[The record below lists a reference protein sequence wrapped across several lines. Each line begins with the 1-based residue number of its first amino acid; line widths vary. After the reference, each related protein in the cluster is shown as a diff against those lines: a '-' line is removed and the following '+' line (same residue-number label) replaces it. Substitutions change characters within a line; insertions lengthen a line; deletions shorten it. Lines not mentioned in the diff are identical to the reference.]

1 VSPRR
6 TGARTQPSLVA
17 RLVPVLVWLPAYR
30 KADLGGDL
38 TAGAI
43 TAIML
48 VPQAMAY
55 ALLAGL
61 PPEVGLYA
69 SIAPPFLYAIFGSSR
84 TMAVGPVAV
93 ASLMV
98 ASGLSS
104 LATPGSPEYV
114 SLALILAAMVGTI
127 LVVLG
132 LLRAGVLA
140 NFLSHSVLAG
150 FTSAAAIL
158 IALSQVK
165 HLIGVSAPR
174 GTIHKTVTALIDA
187 LPDANPVTA
196 AVAAA
201 SIVLLLLMRKP
212 LARLLQRLGVPQA
225 AARTLTKTGP
235 LLAVVLATAVAA
247 AFGFEREAHVA
258 VVGTI
263 PQGLPRL
270 AIPAFDAERLE
281 ALAGYALLIAAVG
294 FVESVSIARVLAS
307 RRRQKVDA
315 NQELVGLG
323 VANLGAAFTGGQ
335 PVAGGFARSAVNFEA
350 GAQTQ
355 FAAVV
360 TVALIALAVMFF
372 TPALHDLPQAVL
384 AAIIVVSIVGL
395 IDLHAFRAAW
405 RYDKADFAAMMITF
419 LGVLV
424 VGVEHGIVLGVL
436 ASLALYLW
444 RTSRPHIAVVGRVG
458 TTEHFRNVL
467 RHKVHTLPHVHAVR
481 VDESLYFANTG
492 PLEDHILAAVADDK
506 RIRHVLLIC
515 SAVNMIDASAL
526 EALTALIDR
535 LRDAGVTLHLAEVKG
550 PVMDRLERSDLLERL
565 KPGRV
570 FLSTHEAM
578 AAFDRETQNPA
589 QSAPTRSRSSPAS
602 TTKSTS

>member
-1 VSPRR
+1 M
-6 TGARTQPSLVA
+6 TLARYLPALA
-17 RLVPVLVWLPAYR
+17 WLPNYR
-30 KADLGGDL
+30 RADLAGDL

-98 ASGLSS
+98 ASA
-104 LATPGSPEYV
+104 LAALAAPGSADYV
-114 SLALILAAMVGTI
+114 ALALVLSLMVGVI
-127 LVVLG
+127 LLVLG

-165 HLIGVSAPR
+165 HLLGVSAPR
-174 GTIHKTVTALIDA
+174 GRPDETIAALARA
-187 LPDANPVTA
+187 LPDANWVTIG
-196 AVAAA
+196 VAIA
-201 SIVLLLLMRKP
+201 SIAVLLLLRGPVARRLKASGRAKG
-212 LARLLQRLGVPQA
+212 LAGVIPKA
-225 AARTLTKTGP
+225 GP
-235 LLAVVLATAVAA
+235 LLVVVVATLVSGVFDFAQADK
-247 AFGFEREAHVA
+247 VA
-258 VVGTI
+258 VVGAI
-263 PQGLPRL
+263 PQGLPGFTL
-270 AIPAFDAERLE
+270 PQWNAEKWEAI
-281 ALAGYALLIAAVG
+281 AGSALLIAAVA

-323 VANLGAAFTGGQ
+323 VANIGAAFTGGQ

-355 FAAVV
+355 LSAVV
-360 TVALIALAVMFF
+360 TVVLIAITVAFF
-372 TPALHDLPQAVL
+372 TPALRHLPQAVL
-384 AAIIVVSIVGL
+384 AAIIIVSIAGL
-395 IDLHAFRAAW
+395 VAVKAFRDAW
-405 RYDKADFAAMMITF
+405 AYDKADFAAMALTF
-419 LGVLV
+419 VGVLALGV
-424 VGVEHGIVLGVL
+424 EEGIVLGVL
-436 ASLALYLW
+436 ASLALFLW

-458 TTEHFRNVL
+458 MTEHFRNVK
-467 RHKVHTLPHVHAVR
+467 RHPVKTLPHIHAVR
-481 VDESLYFANTG
+481 VDESLYFANTRA
-492 PLEDHILAAVADDK
+492 LEEHILAAVADDPK
-506 RIRHVLLIC
+506 LTQVVLIC

-526 EALTALIDR
+526 EALEALISE

-550 PVMDRLERSDLLERL
+550 PVMDRLKRTDFLEHL
-565 KPGRV
+565 APGQL
-570 FLSTHEAM
+570 FLSTHEAIE
-578 AAFDRETQNPA
+578 ALDK
-589 QSAPTRSRSSPAS
+589 APQVTPPQTAPIS
-602 TTKSTS
+602 